1 MKPLLALAVASTL
14 AVAGSLYAP
23 AVAAQRLSVSPER
36 RLAVGDV
43 SAFARSRLFQLDQIA
58 APVCPKTIWSFGVWP
73 YFVPRAVPANDA
85 ERQWREI
92 VMAEFHAAPGDAV
105 FTFDPLATPFGLAG
119 AQRGDRIRDDI
130 AALMPDAITQGAA
143 SAPDAAEPDAIAR
156 IPDVAR
162 RQARFILQRDGADK
176 PISVDA
182 ASICAVGLL
191 PFESSYSYV
200 TITQNNVFVTVPLLR
215 SLNEDEVTMVLA
227 HEVANVALD
236 HVHLF
241 KIGWLINDF
250 SPVGTLIGIAK
261 NRETDELPLS
271 NKELVAA
278 DRLALWFLRPF
289 RIGPSELLSFLE
301 RMDAASDVTMKASY
315 ARTRPLTPMRRDAL
329 LASIKLYENGRKLY
343 RPTGMGAEKMQE
355 VVVIGEALRRGGSSL
370 AHTLPRPAPSGYATA
385 ADLDRVPV
393 RPEGKDRFI
402 HYLSLPSPKAF
413 FVYASGGWR
422 FWSGPDAM
430 SKGFESCKNERR
442 PCWLYAVDDVVVW
455 QADEARRIGSEEAL
469 HRNST
474 KP

>member
-1 MKPLLALAVASTL
+1 MKPLVARAVVSALAVL
-14 AVAGSLYAP
+14 GSLYASP
-23 AVAAQRLSVSPER
+23 LVAQRLFVTPER

-58 APVCPKTIWSFGVWP
+58 APVCPKTIWSYGVWP
-73 YFVPRAVPANDA
+73 YIVQRAVPANDA

-105 FTFDPLATPFGLAG
+105 FTFDPLATPFGQAG
-119 AQRGDRIRDDI
+119 ARRGDRIRDDI

-143 SAPDAAEPDAIAR
+143 SAPDSTEPDGTAR
-156 IPDVAR
+156 LPDVAHQ
-162 RQARFILQRDGADK
+162 QARFILQRDGGDK

-182 ASICAVGLL
+182 ASICAVGLF

-200 TITQNNVFVTVPLLR
+200 TTTKNNVFMTVPLLR

-236 HVHLF
+236 QVHLF
-241 KIGWLINDF
+241 NIGLLINDF
-250 SPVGTLIGIAK
+250 SPIGTLIGIAK
-261 NRETDELPLS
+261 NRETNELPPS

-278 DRLALWFLRPF
+278 DRLALWFLRPL
-289 RIGPSELLSFLE
+289 RLGPSELLSFLE
-301 RMDAASDVTMKASY
+301 RMDASSDVTMKASY
-315 ARTRPLTPMRRDAL
+315 TRTRPLTPIRRDAL

-343 RPTGMGAEKMQE
+343 RPAGMSAEKMQE
-355 VVVIGEALRRGGSSL
+355 VVVAGDALRGSGSAL
-370 AHTLPRPAPSGYATA
+370 AHTLPRPAPSGYANA
-385 ADLDRVPV
+385 AELDRVPV

-430 SKGFESCKNERR
+430 SKGFEFCRGERR

-455 QADEARRIGSEEAL
+455 QADEVRRIGSEEAL
-469 HRNST
+469 HTNST